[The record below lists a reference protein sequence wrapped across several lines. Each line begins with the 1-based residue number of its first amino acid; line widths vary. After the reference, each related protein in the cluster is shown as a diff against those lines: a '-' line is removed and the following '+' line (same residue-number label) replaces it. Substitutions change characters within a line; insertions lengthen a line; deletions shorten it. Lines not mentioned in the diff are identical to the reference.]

1 MYTRNYQMKKEPPK
15 PCAEDSAIPPIEE
28 ETACES
34 VEMSEMN
41 APVTEENAEIRP
53 KRRFRAVRIPVLK
66 ERCEEQV
73 YRCPSEAVSEPACCE
88 QDRED
93 VKRGKNKDRGG
104 FLRSFSNDEL
114 FVIALIVLLM
124 CEGGDDILILA
135 LCFILA

>member
-28 ETACES
+28 KAACES
-34 VEMSEMN
+34 MEMGEMS
-41 APVTEENAEIRP
+41 APATEENAEIRP
-53 KRRFRAVRIPVLK
+53 KRRFRAVRIPILK
-66 ERCEEQV
+66 ERCEEQI
-73 YRCPSEAVSEPACCE
+73 CEESSEPIACEMRCE
-88 QDRED
+88 DAKPCKAHE
-93 VKRGKNKDRGG
+93 KGG

-114 FVIALIVLLM
+114 FVIALIVLLL